1 MTKVEATIAEDA
13 TGYTVLVTVSET
25 ADATDGERD
34 VSRLLAADI
43 AQFTKRTE
51 DYMRKR
57 KEAKQCKR

>member
-34 VSRLLAADI
+34 VSRLLAADV
-43 AQFTKRTE
+43 AQFTKRIE
-51 DYMRKR
+51 EYMRKR
-57 KEAKQCKR
+57 KEEKCKR

>member
-13 TGYTVLVTVSET
+13 TGYTVVVTVSET

-34 VSRLLAADI
+34 VSRLLAADV
-43 AQFTKRTE
+43 AQFAKRTE
-51 DYMRKR
+51 EYMRKR